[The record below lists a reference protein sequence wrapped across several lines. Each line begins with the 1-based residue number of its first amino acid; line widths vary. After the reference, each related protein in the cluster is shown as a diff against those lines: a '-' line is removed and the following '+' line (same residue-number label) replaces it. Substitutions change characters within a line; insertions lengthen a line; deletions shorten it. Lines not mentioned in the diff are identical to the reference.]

1 MLADVPRE
9 TFLALCRIRS
19 STLDQ
24 RTRVHEAALALG
36 CERTAR
42 VGWYLLLDCVA
53 MILASVLNHFT
64 GLQLRQAA
72 DVVREQWK
80 GWLELVTKAE
90 RWHEK
95 YPTTDPMLCIAIAW
109 LSFEEGQSQR
119 RYRVLLGDHHEIDR
133 ALAGESI
140 YTVNFVSIARVL
152 HALRD
157 NARLADFTLPARLTV
172 AEGEPGYDNW
182 RDEIRAYQERAGA
195 RVIKTKPLTPA

>member
-1 MLADVPRE
+1 MLFDVPRE
-9 TFLALCRIRS
+9 TYLALCRIKS

-24 RTRVHEAALALG
+24 RVRVGEAAFALG
-36 CERTAR
+36 CERPAR
-42 VGWYLLLDCVA
+42 IGWYLLLDVVA
-53 MILASVLNHFT
+53 MILSSVLNHFT
-64 GLQLRQAA
+64 GLRLRQAA
-72 DVVREQWK
+72 EVVREQWK
-80 GWLELVTKAE
+80 DWLELVTKAE
-90 RWHEK
+90 RWAEQH
-95 YPTTDPMLCIAIAW
+95 PGIDPLLGIAVAW

-172 AEGEPGYDNW
+172 AEGEPGF
-182 RDEIRAYQERAGA
+182 DEWQREIAAYQERAGA
-195 RVIKTKPLTPA
+195 RVTNTKPLTPA

>member
-72 DVVREQWK
+72 DEVRTHWD
-80 GWLELVTKAE
+80 GWLKLVTKAE

-95 YPTTDPMLCIAIAW
+95 YPATDPMLCIAIAW
-109 LSFEEGQSQR
+109 LSFEGQSQR
-119 RYRVLLGDHHEIDR
+119 RYRVLLGDHREIDR
-133 ALAGESI
+133 ALAGKSI

-182 RDEIRAYQERAGA
+182 
-195 RVIKTKPLTPA
+195 